1 MANIIQQLNPRH
13 YKILEFVLTGLT
25 NKQIAE
31 RLDVS
36 PQMISIV
43 INSPSFQHEVAL
55 RREKLDAMK
64 NQRIVESDME
74 VVDAIK
80 EGTRAA
86 VKTLISSI
94 NSTDENIAIRAS
106 VEILDRGGFP
116 KVSKIESKN
125 LTVVMDA
132 DMLKVLQE
140 TIKLDKD

>member
-13 YKILEFVLTGLT
+13 YKILEFVLAGVT

-31 RLDVS
+31 RLNVS

-43 INSPSFQHEVAL
+43 INSPSFQHEVSL
-55 RREKLDAMK
+55 RREKIDSMK
-64 NQRIVESDME
+64 NQRLVESDQE

-80 EGTRAA
+80 QGTRDA
-86 VKTLISSI
+86 VRRLLSSI
-94 NSTDENIAIRAS
+94 GSTDENVAIRAS

-132 DMLKVLQE
+132 DMLKLLQE
-140 TIKLDKD
+140 TVKLDKD

>member
-43 INSPSFQHEVAL
+43 INSPSFQHEVVL
-55 RREKLDAMK
+55 RREKIESMQ
-64 NQRIVESDME
+64 NQQIVESDKN

-80 EGTRAA
+80 EGTRNA
-86 VKTLISSI
+86 VDKLLSSI
-94 NSTDENIAIRAS
+94 NSPDENIAIRAS

-132 DMLKVLQE
+132 DMLKLLQE
-140 TIKLDKD
+140 TIVMDKD